1 MQTLPST
8 GRRASFERG
17 RRKGREIADELTP
30 QRNKGIIS
38 LSPSTIGP
46 YMEDAEI
53 RSEMERLRKREEE
66 LQVILMQQREYAE
79 KLLYETSLQK
89 QRQKNLKL
97 SLIAVALAAS
107 IAATIPVVTQIVG
120 LGKIDPIHPSVIF
133 GNNVEKFATKREL
146 ESLMANSEKVK
157 FRYDSLMEELSKG
170 ASSGESNVEI
180 ADLSVKFDE
189 VRKRLELLEKAIS
202 DSPEKALSIPM
213 IRKDQENISKALD
226 AHRAVVSADL
236 ARINDLQKWILGG
249 IGTVLV
255 AGIAALFT
263 ALFRVMSKG
272 RADE

>member
-1 MQTLPST
+1 
-8 GRRASFERG
+8 
-17 RRKGREIADELTP
+17 
-30 QRNKGIIS
+30 
-38 LSPSTIGP
+38 
-46 YMEDAEI
+46 
-53 RSEMERLRKREEE
+53 
-66 LQVILMQQREYAE
+66 MQQREYAD
-79 KLLYETSLQK
+79 KLIHETSLQK

-97 SLIAVALAAS
+97 SLIAMALAVS
-107 IAATIPVVTQIVG
+107 IAATVPVATQIVG
-120 LGKIDPIHPSVIF
+120 LGKIDPIHPAVIF
-133 GNNVEKFATKREL
+133 GNSVEKFATKRDL
-146 ESLMANSEKVK
+146 ESLIANSQQVK
-157 FRYDSLMEELSKG
+157 FRYDSLMEELSKS

-180 ADLSVKFDE
+180 ADLSVKLDE